1 MQVKMKQLELDMEQ
15 QNGSKLEKEYIKAV
29 YCHPAIMSA
38 QGIKGHLG
46 HNLSHAMRLSSEAG
60 SGCLKSKNRA
70 GSELGLGC
78 LQMQMTPL

>member
-1 MQVKMKQLELDMEQ
+1 MPRIIRASALRLFMP
-15 QNGSKLEKEYIKAV
+15 
-29 YCHPAIMSA
+29 HPAIMSA

-60 SGCLKSKNRA
+60 SGCLKSENRA